1 MIPAHCVQKLLNL
14 ALQRDEHLEDS
25 SPRTTALF
33 SLGKMASHQA
43 IRTVLDEHNCEQR
56 ITPFLSSQVGSV
68 RANARRLI
76 DKLQEH
82 RANITSLSMNGGAG
96 SEQ

>member
-1 MIPAHCVQKLLNL
+1 VQKLLNL
-14 ALQRDEHLEDS
+14 ALQRDDHLGDS

-56 ITPFLSSQVGSV
+56 ITPFLSSQVVSV
-68 RANARRLI
+68 RENSRRLI
-76 DKLQEH
+76 DKLQQH
-82 RANITSLSMNGGAG
+82 RANVTSLSMTSGAVSG
-96 SEQ
+96 Q